1 MAMTLAASCDARTIT
16 AVISSREGSC
26 MQKHGEHEDEFPEA
40 IVVQEKKLITSE
52 GNASAPAS
60 QVACIA
66 TSNQL
71 SKGIIIWP
79 CFSL

>member
-1 MAMTLAASCDARTIT
+1 
-16 AVISSREGSC
+16 
-26 MQKHGEHEDEFPEA
+26 MQNHGEHEDEFPEA

-66 TSNQL
+66 TRNQL

-79 CFSL
+79 HFSL